1 MFYEKNQ
8 VFRIAIVGILLFV
21 STLIN
26 AQTLNE
32 VINVFN
38 AGADEVNAG
47 NFEAAIAKFEECI
60 RMANELGAEGD
71 EVKARAQ
78 EQIPTIHYRIALDTY
93 KEKDIGG
100 AISWFEKT
108 VEACDKYG
116 NEDIKEKSL
125 NYIPQLYYAQ
135 GSTQFRNEEIEE
147 ALESFNKA
155 IEYKP
160 DYSRAF
166 LGKGLVYKKM
176 EQEENMFSALDQ
188 AIETGNSS
196 GDDQTAAAAAKTA
209 RDYLVV
215 EGMKALKAEDY
226 SSAIDFFNASFKY
239 DDQYADPYYYLAAIY
254 NKQLEYE
261 KAAENAQK
269 ALEHDDNE
277 PEKKARIYYELGNAY
292 VGLVEYEKA
301 CEAYTNALYEPY
313 TNVAK
318 HKMENVPGCQPQ

>member
-1 MFYEKNQ
+1 MFYKKNH
-8 VFRIAIVGILLFV
+8 VFRIAITAILLFV
-21 STLIN
+21 SALIN
-26 AQTLNE
+26 AQTINE

-38 AGADEVNAG
+38 TGADEVNAG
-47 NFEAAIAKFEECI
+47 SFEAAIAKFEECI
-60 RMANELGAEGD
+60 QLANKLGEEGD

-93 KEKDIGG
+93 KEKDIEG

-116 NEDIKEKSL
+116 NEDIKAKSL

-147 ALESFNKA
+147 ALASFDKA
-155 IEYKP
+155 IEYRP

-166 LGKGLVYKKM
+166 LGKGLVYKKL
-176 EQEENMFSALDQ
+176 EQEENMFLALDK

-196 GDDQTAAAAAKTA
+196 GDDKTAAAAAKTA

-215 EGMKALKAEDY
+215 AGMKALKAEDY

-239 DDQYADPYYYLAAIY
+239 DDQYADPYYYMANIY
-254 NKQLEYE
+254 NKKLEYE
-261 KAAENAQK
+261 KAAENAKK
-269 ALEHDDNE
+269 AIQYDNSE

-301 CEAYTNALYEPY
+301 CEAYRNALYEPY

-318 HKMENVPGCQPQ
+318 HKMENVSGCQ